1 MADEGVVA
9 GSGVLGVRGEGEGV
23 AGGVVGGDV
32 VVGERGGWSSRG
44 VDGRAG
50 DNSVQRGRTDEL
62 NASAQSIT
70 IAHSVWDVVRS
81 GALLEECSVRNARD
95 SSALVVRST
104 RRNQEFPLSEQRP
117 TADARTPCK
126 ACRCYSEGEKG
137 RAILAKVKVGGRVA
151 ERFDAVTRS
160 RNALLF

>member
-9 GSGVLGVRGEGEGV
+9 DGKVLGEREEGEGV

-50 DNSVQRGRTDEL
+50 DNSVQRGRTDGTE
-62 NASAQSIT
+62 ASAQSIT
-70 IAHSVWDVVRS
+70 IAHGMWTWYGMVRSWKNAVAGMRAAAAQVDFVVR
-81 GALLEECSVRNARD
+81 C
-95 SSALVVRST
+95 T

-126 ACRCYSEGEKG
+126 ACRSY
-137 RAILAKVKVGGRVA
+137 
-151 ERFDAVTRS
+151 
-160 RNALLF
+160 